1 MTVTRR
7 RFLQSASATL
17 GSLALPSV
25 PTGAGTPPA
34 WETIC
39 TTPVPALASTRILPG
54 ANAIPLTAGVCQRRI
69 RDEGPETGLW
79 AFNGTSPG
87 PALRY
92 RQGDTVEVLVSNR
105 LPQPTTVHWH
115 GLRLPNAMDGVPN
128 VTQAPILPGSTFA
141 VRYAAID
148 AGTYWYHPHQSSFE
162 QVPRG
167 LYGMLVVEEA
177 KPPRVD
183 RELEWVLAD
192 FKLDKANRQV
202 EDFGRVRDFGSEGRL
217 GNVVT
222 LNGTA
227 TGANRAIDVRP
238 GERVRI
244 RLLNAASARAFVL
257 EFGGLAPW
265 IVTYDGQAVQPHP
278 IPDGR
283 LLLGAGQRTDLVI
296 DVPDAAGKRFLVTD
310 QRRGGEAIVALA
322 CTGRPVR
329 AKAPGRPPAIAP
341 NRLAEPN
348 IGKAT
353 DHYLV
358 FEGGIG
364 GEPAIGRVDGKA
376 LNVDDIM
383 KKHGLAWTMNYT
395 AQQEHAMMHEP
406 LFRFRRGEHVTLK
419 LLNNTDYEHP
429 IHMHGHFFR
438 VLALNDVKSR
448 LREWRDTVMIDAR
461 GSADI
466 AFVAENVGEWMFHC
480 HILDHA
486 AGGMM
491 GTVIVEG

>member
-1 MTVTRR
+1 MTVSRR
-7 RFLQSASATL
+7 QFLQSAGATL
-17 GSLALPSV
+17 GSLALPSI
-25 PTGAGTPPA
+25 PTGAGTAPLA
-34 WETIC
+34 AGTIC
-39 TTPVPALASTRILPG
+39 TTATPAAATVG
-54 ANAIPLTAGVCQRRI
+54 AGAFPLTAGVCLSRI
-69 RDEGPETGLW
+69 REAGPETAVW

-92 RQGDTVEVLVSNR
+92 RQGESVEVLVSNR

-115 GLRLPNAMDGVPN
+115 GMRLPHAMDGVPH
-128 VTQAPILPGSTFA
+128 VSQPPIAPGGTFA
-141 VRYAAID
+141 VRYRADD

-177 KPPRVD
+177 KPLRVD

-192 FKLDKANRQV
+192 FKLDSANRQV
-202 EDFGRVRDFGSEGRL
+202 EDFGRVRDFGSEGRH

-227 TGANRAIDVRP
+227 AGAERVVDARP
-238 GERVRI
+238 GERLRI
-244 RLLNAASARAFVL
+244 RLLNAASARAFLL
-257 EFGGLAPW
+257 EFVGLAPW
-265 IVTYDGQAVQPHP
+265 IVSFDGQAVQPHP

-283 LLLGAGQRTDLVI
+283 LLLGAGQRTDLVL
-296 DVPDAAGKRFLVTD
+296 DMPDAAGKRFLVRD
-310 QRRGGEAIVALA
+310 HRVGGQEIASLA
-322 CTGRPVR
+322 CAGRPVR
-329 AKAPGRPPAIAP
+329 SKRLGRPAAIAP
-341 NRLAEPN
+341 NRQAEPN
-348 IGKAT
+348 LAKAT

-364 GEPAIGRVDGKA
+364 GEPAIGRVDGQA
-376 LNVDDIM
+376 LKVDDIM

-406 LFRFRRGEHVTLK
+406 LFRLRRGEHVTLK
-419 LLNNTDYEHP
+419 MMNNTDYEHP
-429 IHMHGHFFR
+429 MHLHGHFFR
-438 VLALNDVKSR
+438 VLRLNDVNTR
-448 LREWRDTVMIDAR
+448 LREWRDTVMIDPR
-461 GSADI
+461 GSVDI

-491 GTVIVEG
+491 GTVVVEG